1 MRVFLVLGAMA
12 AFATSVPVAPA
23 VAAPMMDLSTVD
35 CTQAGS
41 MMMKPPDSMMKSDSG
56 MMPAS
61 ATTDQAFDGMS
72 HMMMMHA
79 TMMAGMELKCGKD
92 AKSRAAAAKLLQ
104 QLNDDGIA
112 EAKAIL
118 NEYNH

>member
-1 MRVFLVLGAMA
+1 MRVLLVLGALA
-12 AFATSVPVAPA
+12 AFASSVSAAPA
-23 VAAPMMDLSTVD
+23 AAAMMDLSTVD

-72 HMMMMHA
+72 HMMMHA
-79 TMMAGMELKCGKD
+79 TMMACMELKCGKD